1 MRALILCL
9 SLAGALACLG
19 LAAAEGPKPADRA
32 APARDAHDV
41 VFFGDSRPV
50 LVRLHLQ
57 IDGQPLQ
64 ASYDAFIDHLFKYLD
79 ANGDGVLSKDEAE
92 RLPPPQVLFNAG
104 GFFFNVQPVAMAA
117 LDENRDGKV
126 SREELANYLRK
137 NGVAPFQVRY
147 LGPNNANFNGQVIF
161 ANGGIGGRPPSAD
174 ELNEAL
180 FNLLDTNKDGKLS
193 KEELAAA
200 PAVLGKLDQDEDEM
214 ITVEE
219 LLPNSNRNNAGIGF
233 PVVPG
238 AVAVPQSTG
247 PFLALGPGESPT
259 KLARELLTR
268 YGKGK
273 KTLSRADLGLDK
285 DTFAA
290 LDADGDG
297 TLDSEELAHFADRPA
312 DLELAVRFGQ
322 REAGEAP
329 VAPVN
334 RPRSRGDRREAGG
347 APDGHLGPGGR
358 PGALAD
364 STRWGPDGSVAL
376 DLGTTRL
383 ELRLAGGAAQ
393 GRATFLRQQYIQQFK
408 AADTD
413 NNGYLDMEEAR
424 RSPFFNTTFKLMDRD
439 GDGKLFEKEM
449 LEYVDAMLDLQVRAQ
464 AACASLSISED
475 GKGLFDLI
483 DTNRDGRL
491 SVRELRQAVR
501 LVEQLDRDG
510 DGAVSRGEI
519 PRSYQLT
526 VARGG
531 SVADPRGVR
540 RVAVAAAAGMA
551 NGRPVPQ
558 PTNAGPLWFRKMDR
572 NRDGDV
578 SRKEFLG
585 TDEEFRKIDADGD
598 GLISAE
604 EATRYDEQL
613 RKEKG
618 AER

>member
-9 SLAGALACLG
+9 ALAGALACLG
-19 LAAAEGPKPADRA
+19 QAAAEGPKAADRA
-32 APARDAHDV
+32 APARDAHDL
-41 VFFGDSRPV
+41 VFLGDSRPV
-50 LVRLHLQ
+50 LVRLHVQ
-57 IDGQPLQ
+57 VDGKPLQ
-64 ASYDAFIDHLFKYLD
+64 ASYDAFIDHVFKYLD
-79 ANGDGVLSKDEAE
+79 TNGDGVLSKEEAE
-92 RLPPPQVLFNAG
+92 RLPPPQVLFSPNGIFNA
-104 GFFFNVQPVAMAA
+104 PA
-117 LDENRDGKV
+117 LPPGTPRDGKM
-126 SREELANYLRK
+126 SREELADYFRK
-137 NGVAPFQVRY
+137 NGAPPFQVRY
-147 LGPNNANFNGQVIF
+147 LGGNANFNGQVVF
-161 ANGGIGGRPPSAD
+161 VAGGLGASAPAGAD
-174 ELNEAL
+174 QLNEAL

-214 ITVEE
+214 ITTDE
-219 LLPNSNRNNAGIGF
+219 LLGNSNPSSAGIAGF
-233 PVVPG
+233 VVAQPG
-238 AVAVPQSTG
+238 APVPQGSG
-247 PFLALGPGESPT
+247 PFLALGPGESPA

-312 DLELAVRFGQ
+312 DLEAAVRFGQ
-322 REAGEAP
+322 REQGEAP
-329 VAPVN
+329 LALQN
-334 RPRSRGDRREAGG
+334 
-347 APDGHLGPGGR
+347 PGGR
-358 PGALAD
+358 PAPLAAASRQGGDGTVVLDMGA
-364 STRWGPDGSVAL
+364 
-376 DLGTTRL
+376 TRL
-383 ELRLAGGAAQ
+383 EVRLAGGAAQ
-393 GRATFLRQQYIQQFK
+393 GRVAGLRDLYVTQFK

-413 NNGYLDMEEAR
+413 NNGYLDMNEAN
-424 RSPFFNTTFKLMDRD
+424 RSPLFRNTFKLMDRD

-464 AACASLSISED
+464 AACASLSISDE

-491 SVRELRQAVR
+491 SVRELRQAAR
-501 LVEQLDRDG
+501 LVAQLDRDG

-519 PRSYQLT
+519 PRSYQLS
-526 VARGG
+526 VARGA
-531 SVADPRGVR
+531 SVVDPGGAR
-540 RVAVAAAAGMA
+540 RVVVATAGNVV
-551 NGRPVPQ
+551 NGRPAPQ
-558 PTNAGPLWFRKMDR
+558 PTAGPLWFRKMDR

-585 TDEEFRKIDADGD
+585 TDEEFRRIDADGD
-598 GLISAE
+598 GLISAD

-618 AER
+618 GER